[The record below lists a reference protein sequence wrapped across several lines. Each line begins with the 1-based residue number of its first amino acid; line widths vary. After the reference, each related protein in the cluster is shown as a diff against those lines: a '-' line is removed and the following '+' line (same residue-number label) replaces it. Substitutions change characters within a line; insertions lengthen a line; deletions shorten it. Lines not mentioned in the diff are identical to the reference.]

1 MQSEYDSISKEKS
14 KTATEL
20 TYTEVIS
27 YNRKNLERELQNEV
41 SDDTKQTQE
50 VKAKRTAKNS
60 VFLDLFQDKKNL
72 LKLYQTLH
80 PEDTDATEDT
90 LDIVTIDNVLTD
102 NLYNDL
108 GIMAGNNRLL
118 LLLEAQSSWTVN
130 ILIRIL
136 LYLAQS
142 YHEYFER
149 TSQSL
154 YKSTKVKMPKPELY
168 IIYTGNKGKKP
179 DIISLSQEFF
189 DGADIDIEVR
199 AKVIYES
206 DTEDIINQYIIFC
219 KVFDEQRKLYGMT
232 EQTVKETIRICKD
245 RNILREYLISR
256 EVEVVTIM
264 MSLFDDEQ
272 IMRTY
277 LKDAANT
284 AAYEADRATAER
296 MIKKGKMSLED
307 IADCV
312 PTLSLEELK
321 KIEAEVMQLA

>member
-1 MQSEYDSISKEKS
+1 M
-14 KTATEL
+14 
-20 TYTEVIS
+20 
-27 YNRKNLERELQNEV
+27 
-41 SDDTKQTQE
+41 QE

-72 LKLYQTLH
+72 LELYKTLH
-80 PEDTDATEDT
+80 PEDADATEDT

-154 YKSTKVKMPKPELY
+154 YKSKKVKMPKPELY
-168 IIYTGNKGKKP
+168 VIYTGNKGRKP
-179 DIISLSQEFF
+179 DTISLSQEFF
-189 DGADIDIEVR
+189 DGADIDIEIQ

-206 DTEDIINQYIIFC
+206 DKANIINEYIVFC
-219 KVFDEQRKLYGMT
+219 KVFNEQIKKYGMT
-232 EQTVKETIRICKD
+232 KQAVTETIRICKD
-245 RNILREYLISR
+245 RNILKQYLSSK

-264 MSLFDDEQ
+264 MSLFNDEQ
-272 IMRTY
+272 IMKTY
-277 LKDAANT
+277 AKDMARETTKRNAIT
-284 AAYEADRATAER
+284 
-296 MIKKGKMSLED
+296 ILKKGRIS
-307 IADCV
+307 V
-312 PTLSLEELK
+312 EEIPAFFPELTPDDVEE
-321 KIEAEVMQLA
+321 IEKEILQLA

>member
-1 MQSEYDSISKEKS
+1 M
-14 KTATEL
+14 
-20 TYTEVIS
+20 
-27 YNRKNLERELQNEV
+27 

-50 VKAKRTAKNS
+50 VKAKRTEKNS

-72 LKLYQTLH
+72 LKLYKTLH

-108 GIMAGNNRLL
+108 GIMVGNNKLL

-154 YKSTKVKMPKPELY
+154 YKSKKVKMPKPELY
-168 IIYTGNKGKKP
+168 VIYTGNKGKKP
-179 DIISLSQEFF
+179 DTISLSQEFF
-189 DGADIDIEVR
+189 DGADIDIEIK

-206 DTEDIINQYIIFC
+206 DKDNIINEYIVFC
-219 KVFDEQRKLYGMT
+219 KVFNEQIKEHGMT
-232 EQTVKETIRICKD
+232 KQAVTETIRICKD
-245 RNILREYLISR
+245 RNILKQYLSSK

-277 LKDAANT
+277 AKDMERETTKRNVITMIEKGRIKVEEISAFFPELT
-284 AAYEADRATAER
+284 SDDVEEIERA
-296 MIKKGKMSLED
+296 
-307 IADCV
+307 
-312 PTLSLEELK
+312 
-321 KIEAEVMQLA
+321 VMQLA

>member
-1 MQSEYDSISKEKS
+1 MSVDD
-14 KTATEL
+14 
-20 TYTEVIS
+20 
-27 YNRKNLERELQNEV
+27 LQPM
-41 SDDTKQTQE
+41 
-50 VKAKRTAKNS
+50 AKRTAKNS

-72 LKLYQTLH
+72 LKLYKTLH

-108 GIMAGNNRLL
+108 GIMVGNNKLL

-168 IIYTGNKGKKP
+168 IIYTGNRGRKP
-179 DIISLSQEFF
+179 DTISLSQEFF
-189 DGADIDIEVR
+189 DGADIDIEIK

-245 RNILREYLISR
+245 RNILKEYLISR
-256 EVEVVTIM
+256 EKEVVTIM

-272 IMRTY
+272 IMKTY
-277 LKDAANT
+277 WKDMENT
-284 AAYEADRATAER
+284 LTHDISHKKDRETAER
-296 MIKKGKMSLED
+296 MIRKGR
-307 IADCV
+307 
-312 PTLSLEELK
+312 LSLEEIADYVPSLSFEELK
-321 KIEAEVMQLA
+321 EIEAKVYAVDIISEII

>member
-1 MQSEYDSISKEKS
+1 M
-14 KTATEL
+14 
-20 TYTEVIS
+20 
-27 YNRKNLERELQNEV
+27 
-41 SDDTKQTQE
+41 SDDIKQIQE

-72 LKLYQTLH
+72 LKLYKTLH
-80 PEDTDATEDT
+80 PEDADATEDT

-108 GIMAGNNRLL
+108 GIMVGNNRLL
-118 LLLEAQSSWTVN
+118 LLLEAQASWTVN
-130 ILIRIL
+130 ILIRVL

-154 YKSTKVKMPKPELY
+154 YKSKKVKMPKPELY
-168 IIYTGNKGKKP
+168 VIFTGNKGRKP
-179 DIISLSQEFF
+179 DTISLSQEFF
-189 DGADIDIEVR
+189 DSADIDIEIK

-206 DTEDIINQYIIFC
+206 DKDNIINEYIVFC
-219 KVFDEQRKLYGMT
+219 KVFNEQIKEHGMT
-232 EQTVKETIRICKD
+232 KQAVTETIRICKG
-245 RNILREYLISR
+245 RNVLKQYLSSK

-277 LKDAANT
+277 AKD
-284 AAYEADRATAER
+284 
-296 MIKKGKMSLED
+296 IKKETLMENAKHMLKMGKLTVEEIPVCYPDLTMDDAKE
-307 IADCV
+307 IE
-312 PTLSLEELK
+312 EEL
-321 KIEAEVMQLA
+321 MQFA

>member
-1 MQSEYDSISKEKS
+1 MQNKP
-14 KTATEL
+14 
-20 TYTEVIS
+20 
-27 YNRKNLERELQNEV
+27 RKLRRSVPQ
-41 SDDTKQTQE
+41 
-50 VKAKRTAKNS
+50 KNS

-72 LKLYQTLH
+72 LKLYKTLH
-80 PEDTDATEDT
+80 PENEDATEET

-149 TSQSL
+149 TCQSL
-154 YKSTKVKMPKPELY
+154 YKSKKVKMPKPELY
-168 IIYTGNKGKKP
+168 VIYTGNKGRKP

-189 DGADIDIEVR
+189 NGADIDLEIK

-206 DTEDIINQYIIFC
+206 DKNNIINEYIVFCRIFN
-219 KVFDEQRKLYGMT
+219 EQIKEHGMT
-232 EQTVKETIRICKD
+232 KQAVTETIRICKD
-245 RNILREYLISR
+245 RNILKQYLSSK

-272 IMRTY
+272 IMKTY
-277 LKDAANT
+277 LKDFEKET
-284 AAYEADRATAER
+284 ERKTAER
-296 MIKKGKMSLED
+296 MIKKGKMTLEE
-307 IADCV
+307 IADYI
-312 PTLSLEELK
+312 PALSFEELK
-321 KIEAEVMQLA
+321 EIEAEIMQLA

>member
-1 MQSEYDSISKEKS
+1 M
-14 KTATEL
+14 
-20 TYTEVIS
+20 
-27 YNRKNLERELQNEV
+27 

-72 LKLYQTLH
+72 LSLYKTLH
-80 PEDTDATEDT
+80 PEDTDTTEDT

-108 GIMAGNNRLL
+108 GVMVGNNRLL

-168 IIYTGNKGKKP
+168 IIYTGNKGRKP
-179 DIISLSQEFF
+179 ETISLSQEFF
-189 DGADIDIEVR
+189 NGADIDIEVKAR
-199 AKVIYES
+199 VIYES

-245 RNILREYLISR
+245 RNILKEYLISR
-256 EVEVVTIM
+256 EKEVVTIM

-272 IMRTY
+272 IMKTY
-277 LKDAANT
+277 WKDMENT
-284 AAYEADRATAER
+284 LAHKKDRETAER
-296 MIKKGKMSLED
+296 MIKDGE
-307 IADCV
+307 
-312 PTLSLEELK
+312 LSLEKIARYVPSLSMDELK
-321 KIEAEVMQLA
+321 ELEAEAMQLA

>member
-1 MQSEYDSISKEKS
+1 M
-14 KTATEL
+14 
-20 TYTEVIS
+20 
-27 YNRKNLERELQNEV
+27 
-41 SDDTKQTQE
+41 SDNTKRIQE

-72 LKLYQTLH
+72 LALYKTLH
-80 PEDTDATEDT
+80 PEDMDATEDT

-108 GIMAGNNRLL
+108 GIMAGNNKLR
-118 LLLEAQSSWTVN
+118 LLLEAQSSWTMN

-154 YKSTKVKMPKPELY
+154 YKSRKVKMPKPELY
-168 IIYTGNKGKKP
+168 IIYTGNKGRKP
-179 DIISLSQEFF
+179 DTISLSKEFF
-189 DGADIDIEVR
+189 DGADIDIEVKAR
-199 AKVIYES
+199 VIYES
-206 DTEDIINQYIIFC
+206 DRDNIINEYIVFC
-219 KVFDEQRKLYGMT
+219 KVFNEQIKEHGMT
-232 EQTVKETIRICKD
+232 KQAVTETIRICKD
-245 RNILREYLISR
+245 RNILKQYLSSK

-277 LKDAANT
+277 AKDMARETTKRNAIT
-284 AAYEADRATAER
+284 
-296 MIKKGKMSLED
+296 M
-307 IADCV
+307 
-312 PTLSLEELK
+312 LK
-321 KIEAEVMQLA
+321 KRRISVEEIPSFFPELTSDDIEEIEKEIMQLA

>member
-1 MQSEYDSISKEKS
+1 M
-14 KTATEL
+14 
-20 TYTEVIS
+20 
-27 YNRKNLERELQNEV
+27 
-41 SDDTKQTQE
+41 SDDIKQIQE

-72 LKLYQTLH
+72 LKLYKTLH
-80 PEDTDATEDT
+80 PEDADATEDT

-108 GIMAGNNRLL
+108 GIMVGNNRLL
-118 LLLEAQSSWTVN
+118 LLLEAQASWTVN
-130 ILIRIL
+130 ILIRVL

-154 YKSTKVKMPKPELY
+154 YKSKKVKMPKPELY
-168 IIYTGNKGKKP
+168 VIFTGNKGRKP
-179 DIISLSQEFF
+179 DTISLSQEFF
-189 DGADIDIEVR
+189 DSADIDIEIK

-206 DTEDIINQYIIFC
+206 DKDNIINEYIVFC
-219 KVFDEQRKLYGMT
+219 KVFNEQIKEHGMT
-232 EQTVKETIRICKD
+232 KQAVTETIRICKD
-245 RNILREYLISR
+245 RNVLKQYLSSK

-277 LKDAANT
+277 AKD
-284 AAYEADRATAER
+284 
-296 MIKKGKMSLED
+296 IKKETLMENAKHMLKMGKLTVEEIPVCYPDLTMDDAKE
-307 IADCV
+307 IE
-312 PTLSLEELK
+312 EEL
-321 KIEAEVMQLA
+321 MQFA